1 MAFIYNLTDSW
12 NDVATTWNGI
22 KLAVTDTGSSS
33 TSKLLNL
40 TISGSSTGYFYVDKT
55 GNLTLSGSVNKITMT
70 APATGATLTLADGS
84 SFITSG
90 AYSTTFTTTGTTTLT
105 LPTSG
110 TVTALGNTTTGS
122 GSIVLATSPTLISPA
137 LGTPTALT
145 LTNATGLPIST
156 GLTGTGSGVLTALA
170 VNVGSAGAFV
180 TFNGA
185 LGTPSSGNL
194 SNCSGYPSGS
204 LSGLGTGVAT
214 ALAQNV
220 GNAGAIV
227 VQNGVLGTPSSGTL
241 TNATGLPLTTGVTG
255 TLPVANGGTG
265 ITSFGTGVATA
276 LGVNVG
282 SAGAFVVNGGAL
294 GTPSSGTLTNA
305 TGLPISTGVSGL
317 GTGVATFLA
326 TPSSA
331 NLASAVTDETGSGP
345 LVFATSPTFTSQVT
359 LGTQSTTRGTLVLAN
374 TTAGSKAVTIQS
386 SNSTAAAYTLTLP
399 AAAPVN
405 GYYLQTDNLGVLSWA
420 AGGGGGGGSPG
431 GSNTQVQF
439 NDAATFGGA
448 AAFTYDKTTYTLGLG
463 VASTTTGIFSLY
475 NASSANPVNIKSG
488 NNSATWSLTLPT
500 SGGSANYFLQTDGL
514 GNTTWAAA
522 AAGTINT
529 GTVGQITY
537 YSGTNT
543 LSGTTTGTGVLT
555 ALGVNTGSAGA
566 FVVNGG
572 ALGTPSSGT
581 LTNCTG
587 IPAAGITGTLGV
599 ANGGTGLTSLT
610 AGYIPYG
617 NGTGAFNSSPGL
629 TYDNNGQVIIGEAT
643 KPGYIVLK
651 STGVPNF
658 SVGLLGGDADTSA
671 YLYNRANGA
680 MIFATNNIERMRI
693 TSAGDVGIGTT
704 SPGYKLDVNAP
715 AGRLAVNTTG
725 YATGLVSN
733 TGGSLLFGLESSAGG
748 TLVTGSSAYSGV
760 LNVTGAYSL
769 AFGTSN
775 TVRMTLDSVGNL
787 GLGVAPSAWSIGK
800 AFEIGYLGS
809 AIWSNGANDIQIMAN
824 AYYNGAYK
832 YAGTGTATRYYQ
844 DGGSHAWLNASSGS
858 AGGTITFTQAMTLS
872 SSGNLSVCGTS
883 GYSPSGIRLA
893 AEQPSGTYGVSNAIQ
908 RWSYAL
914 NGVVD
919 LYMDGSVNPIFN
931 ADPQSSYAPPAT
943 MIWQYRGTERMRVS
957 SAAST
962 LSIGTSA
969 ATNPG
974 AIVLYGSTSGYS
986 TLAVAA
992 VAGSSTWTFQN
1003 PGGNVNV
1010 GYLNIPQVTKTGAYT
1025 PTDTSDVG
1033 KHISITTGGV
1043 TVNASIYSAGDVF
1056 TIYNNSSSSQNI
1068 TQGTN
1073 VTLRLAG
1080 TATTGTRALAGYGV
1094 ATLLCVTGG
1103 ATPTFVVSGGG
1114 VT

>member
-1 MAFIYNLTDSW
+1 MAFIYNLTDTW
-12 NDVATTWNGI
+12 NDVTTTWNGI

-40 TISGSSTGYFYVDKT
+40 TISGSSTGYFYVDKS

-122 GSIVLATSPTLISPA
+122 GSIVLATSPTLVSPA

-194 SNCSGYPSGS
+194 SNCVGYPSGS

-241 TNATGLPLTTGVTG
+241 TNCSGLSLTSGVTG

-345 LVFATSPTFTSQVT
+345 LVFATSPTFTSQIT

-374 TTAGSKAVTIQS
+374 TAAGSKAVTLQS

-405 GYYLQTDNLGVLSWA
+405 GYYLQTDNLGNLSWA

-439 NDAATFGGA
+439 NDAATFGGVA
-448 AAFTYDKTTYTLGLG
+448 SFTFDKTTYTLGLG
-463 VASTTTGIFSLY
+463 VASTSTGVFNLY
-475 NASSANPVNIKSG
+475 NSLSANAVSIKSG
-488 NNSATWSLTLPT
+488 NNSVAWSLTLPT
-500 SGGSANYFLQTDGL
+500 SAGTNGQYLQTDGS
-514 GNTTWAAA
+514 GNASWTTVA
-522 AAGTINT
+522 T
-529 GTVGQITY
+529 GLTVGSTAI
-537 YSGTNT
+537 SGGT
-543 LSGTTTGTGVLT
+543 SGRILYDNAGVLGELATTGTGNVVLATSPTLVTPILGTPTSGTLTNCTGLPVSTGISGLGTGVAT
-555 ALGVNTGSAGA
+555 ALAVNVGTAGA

-581 LTNCTG
+581 LTSCTG
-587 IPAAGITGTLGV
+587 LPVSTGISGLGTGVATALGNATNGASGLAVLNGSGALAV
-599 ANGGTGLTSLT
+599 ANGGTGTSTAFT
-610 AGYIPYG
+610 AGSVVFAG
-617 NGTGAFNSSPGL
+617 ASGTYSQ
-629 TYDNNGQVIIGEAT
+629 DNA
-643 KPGYIVLK
+643 
-651 STGVPNF
+651 NF
-658 SVGLLGGDADTSA
+658 FWDD
-671 YLYNRANGA
+671 
-680 MIFATNNIERMRI
+680 TNNRL
-693 TSAGDVGIGTT
+693 GIGTAT
-704 SPGYKLDVNAP
+704 PSVNLHSKASNNQFLAEDASGNVFYVQNNGSEVALNAYLSTTARMPIVFKQYTTEVMRLDA
-715 AGRLAVNTTG
+715 
-725 YATGLVSN
+725 S
-733 TGGSLLFGLESSAGG
+733 
-748 TLVTGSSAYSGV
+748 
-760 LNVTGAYSL
+760 
-769 AFGTSN
+769 
-775 TVRMTLDSVGNL
+775 GNL
-787 GLGVAPSAWSIGK
+787 GLGVTPSAWGSGYKAIGINSY
-800 AFEIGYLGS
+800 A
-809 AIWSNGANDIQIMAN
+809 DIASTNAGTIPLSLTQN
-824 AYYNGAYK
+824 AYYNGTNWVTKITSTSKRYEISDSGFIWYNGAS
-832 YAGTGTATRYYQ
+832 ATAP
-844 DGGSHAWLNASSGS
+844 NA
-858 AGGTITFTQAMTLS
+858 INFTQAMTLDASGNLGVGETSPSTYGKLAVAGTIVAKSTAYATGTTGATFGYYTSGAYPVSYIQMPPSGGFTIWDSTTAAKLSLDNNNNFLLGGTAARGTTAGTNHLDLFNGTAPAGTLTNGISLYS
-872 SSGNLSVCGTS
+872 SSGDFNFMDAS
-883 GYSPSGIRLA
+883 G
-893 AEQPSGTYGVSNAIQ
+893 
-908 RWSYAL
+908 
-914 NGVVD
+914 NG
-919 LYMDGSVNPIFN
+919 YK
-931 ADPQSSYAPPAT
+931 
-943 MIWQYRGTERMRVS
+943 
-957 SAAST
+957 
-962 LSIGTSA
+962 
-969 ATNPG
+969 
-974 AIVLYGSTSGYS
+974 
-986 TLAVAA
+986 
-992 VAGSSTWTFQN
+992 
-1003 PGGNVNV
+1003 V
-1010 GYLNIPQVTKTGAYT
+1010 GFRNIPQVTKSGAYT

-1056 TIYNNSSSSQNI
+1056 TIYNNSGSNQTI
-1068 TQGTN
+1068 TAGTN
-1073 VTLRLAG
+1073 VTFRLAG
-1080 TATTGTRALAGYGV
+1080 TATTGPRTLAQYGV